1 MEFTEMLK
9 KNHEFR
15 RLYSRGK
22 SEVTPC
28 IVVYCRPV
36 RGDKLRLGITVS
48 TKVGNAVTR
57 NKVRRRLKEIYR
69 LNEHLLSP
77 GADIVIVARNRAAG
91 TSYKKLEAAFLS
103 ACKKLSL
110 LKEAEK

>member
-15 RLYSRGK
+15 RLYSKGK
-22 SEVTPC
+22 SEVTPY
-28 IVVYCRPV
+28 IVIYLRP
-36 RGDKLRLGITVS
+36 RKGDKIRLGITVS

-57 NKVRRRLKEIYR
+57 NKVRRRLKELYR
-69 LNEHLLSP
+69 INEHLLFP
-77 GADIVIVARNRAAG
+77 GYDIVIVARNRAAK
-91 TSYKKLEAAFLS
+91 TPYKTLEAAFLG